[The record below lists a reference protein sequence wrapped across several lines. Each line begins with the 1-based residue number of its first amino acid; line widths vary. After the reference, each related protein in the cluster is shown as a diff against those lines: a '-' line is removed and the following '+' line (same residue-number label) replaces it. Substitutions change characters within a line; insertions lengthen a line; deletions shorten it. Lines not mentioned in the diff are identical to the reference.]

1 MTRPDLVERNRS
13 HRTSF
18 LYESAEWMHDAYV
31 IRRLT
36 LREIAAEVDCAL
48 RTVARWMLIHGIETR
63 SSWARPTGEHH
74 HAWKGGPRPCPSCG
88 GPMSHGCE
96 TCATCRDRSGSANP
110 NWRGDDVEYAGIHGR
125 LTAIRGK
132 VTEHWCACGAQAEE
146 WSYDHTD
153 PDELR
158 NRASRDDGPFSLD
171 LARYTPMCVPC
182 HRQLDLGR

>member
-63 SSWARPTGEHH
+63 SSWARPTGELTTPGRAVRG
-74 HAWKGGPRPCPSCG
+74 HAHP
-88 GPMSHGCE
+88 
-96 TCATCRDRSGSANP
+96 AADR
-110 NWRGDDVEYAGIHGR
+110 
-125 LTAIRGK
+125 
-132 VTEHWCACGAQAEE
+132 
-146 WSYDHTD
+146 
-153 PDELR
+153 
-158 NRASRDDGPFSLD
+158 
-171 LARYTPMCVPC
+171 
-182 HRQLDLGR
+182 